1 MNPASNGPS
10 APMIKIYSQLS
21 GPIEDIG
28 QARRSLLFAEISN
41 LTYFPEPVCRELAGR
56 LGLSESRFFDR
67 GGAQAYVFET
77 RDDCIVACRGTEPN
91 DWNDIKADVN
101 AARVAAETVGRVHRG
116 FKEEVDD
123 LWPLLEKVLMN
134 NTKTLWFCGHS
145 LGGAMASICAGR
157 CRLSHIRS
165 NPHGLYTYGCPRVG
179 TSRYVHYVELNY
191 TRWVNNNDIV
201 TRVPPAW
208 TGYRHAGREMYLNA
222 YGKVRKVSGWQRT
235 KDRWRGFWMGV
246 KKGHID
252 NFEDHSIDHYI
263 EFINNYVE
271 EQKSAANNNGS
282 CSL

>member
-1 MNPASNGPS
+1 MNHDSDSTS
-10 APMIKIYSQLS
+10 APMIKICSKLS
-21 GPIEDIG
+21 GPMEHLSP
-28 QARRSLLFAEISN
+28 ARRSLLFAEVSN
-41 LTYFPEPVCRELAGR
+41 FTYFSESVAVELAGR

-91 DWNDIKADVN
+91 QWNDIKADVN

-123 LWPLLEKVLMN
+123 LWPFLEKVLVN

-157 CRLSHIRS
+157 CRLSHIQS
-165 NPHGLYTYGCPRVG
+165 NPRALYTYGCPRVG
-179 TSRYVHYVELNY
+179 TSRYVHYVELDY

-208 TGYRHAGREMYLNA
+208 MGYRHAGSEMYLNA
-222 YGKVRKVSGWQRT
+222 YGKVRKVTGWQRT
-235 KDRWRGFWMGV
+235 KDRWRGFWMGM
-246 KKGHID
+246 KKGRID
-252 NFEDHSIDHYI
+252 NFDDHSIDRYI
-263 EFINNYVE
+263 EFIHSYVE
-271 EQKSAANNNGS
+271 EQESVKNPLSQG
-282 CSL
+282 

>member
-1 MNPASNGPS
+1 MKPVIDDKTV
-10 APMIKIYSQLS
+10 PMIKIYSTLS
-21 GPIEDIG
+21 GPIEDLDP
-28 QARRSLLFAEISN
+28 AKRSLLFAEVSN
-41 LTYFPEPVCRELAGR
+41 FTYFSELVVVELASR

-91 DWNDIKADVN
+91 EWNDIKADVN

-123 LWPLLEKVLMN
+123 LWPLLEKVLVD

-165 NPHGLYTYGCPRVG
+165 NPRALYTYGCPRVG
-179 TSRYVHYVELNY
+179 TSRYVHYVELDY

-208 TGYRHAGREMYLNA
+208 MGYRHAGSEMYLNA
-222 YGKVRKVSGWQRT
+222 YGKVRKVTGWQRT
-235 KDRWRGFWMGV
+235 KDRWRGFWIGM
-246 KKGHID
+246 KKGRID
-252 NFEDHSIDHYI
+252 HFEDHSIDHYI
-263 EFINNYVE
+263 EFIHNYTE
-271 EQKSAANNNGS
+271 EQGSAGNKTG
-282 CSL
+282 